1 MEDKRISDNH
11 AGLPGRAKALMVLAA
26 IITIL
31 AVWLVPGEKQE
42 EPPALPKLALP
53 PPQSEPAP
61 ATADQPVAE
70 PGQSATPRRDGDRA
84 RAIITEL
91 RASDAEP
98 DPDAVFARAEQLSD
112 QQRADDAYLLY
123 RFAAR
128 QGHAGA
134 ALVLGTQADPAF
146 FQADETGVLNR
157 PDIQQ
162 AYKWYSVAVAAGNE
176 EAVKRLRHLREQV
189 ERSAANGDAAARRLM
204 LQWQ

>member
-1 MEDKRISDNH
+1 MEDERISDNH

-61 ATADQPVAE
+61 ATPEEPVGE
-70 PGQSATPRRDGDRA
+70 PGQSATPQRDGDRA

-91 RASDAEP
+91 RAGDTEP
-98 DPDAVFARAEQLSD
+98 DPDEVFARAEQLSD
-112 QQRADDAYLLY
+112 QQRTDDAYLLY

-128 QGHAGA
+128 EGHAGA

-146 FQADETGVLNR
+146 FQADETGVLSR

-162 AYKWYSVAVAAGNE
+162 AYKWYSVAAAAGNE
-176 EAVKRLRHLREQV
+176 EAVKRLRHLRERV
-189 ERSAANGDAAARRLM
+189 ERSAADGDAAARRLM